1 MAQKEISFKITVDGK
16 EIDLA
21 KTSINSFEK
30 AYTDAQKKLATL
42 KLGTEEWKKLDE
54 EIKKAGVAFLDAKDS
69 MKATDDVNKSLR
81 TRLRETRTELEA
93 LEEAGQTNSAEFRKL
108 RQTYDELNDAQE
120 VARFRSGQLDDQLS
134 ALPGPIGKVGQGFKG
149 LNDSLKLLATNPFF
163 LIITVVVGTL
173 ALLKKALDST
183 AEGQKTLAKF
193 TDALQKVMGPLLA
206 LLEAVAVPLFNFLAD
221 VILKVAEGFA
231 YFAEKVGISS
241 DKIKQAQSGIED
253 FAAEE
258 KRLAEEKKK
267 RDEDEAARQKQL
279 AEEKKA
285 RDEAFAAKKKEADK
299 VNEEARLS
307 LMSETNRK
315 LAEEENRYEEDLK
328 KLKAAGYKN
337 KELVEKRHKKAIYDI
352 NKESNDALLKLEI
365 DRAKSE
371 QAQLNAATLANTEAV
386 IKELENKLAFDKTFG
401 VESIEAEM
409 ETFNKINKMRL
420 DNFKVTQEDRLL
432 NFDLERKEQRK
443 KFEDTVAFD
452 KRTAEARKQL
462 ISAQVVELSNFAI
475 EADIK
480 RLDMIKKFSDQEIAA
495 QQKSKEQTVKNY
507 DDQLRLLELRN
518 MALQKGTIAFF
529 KNQEDILNLAY
540 EKERFLAKDNADRLI
555 EIEKKYQIDKK
566 NLKDQELQSI
576 GQVASQT
583 INAIAAVT
591 AALAQGYAA
600 EANDINK
607 TTQQRE
613 AAFEKNKQ
621 YQLATA
627 YMSAASG
634 VIQILT
640 QPSTLPSPFDWIVKG
655 INAAALLVA
664 TKVNTD
670 TIKNTKFQGGGSTAT
685 STSGTQYADG
695 NFRGYADGGVINGP
709 GSGTSDSI
717 TARLSNGES
726 VINANSTAMFL
737 PFLSAM
743 NQMGGGTAFNSN
755 TMVASNDKPMTKEV
769 NEPIIMRA
777 YVVENEM
784 TSIQQRQARLKEL
797 SVL

>member
-1 MAQKEISFKITVDGK
+1 MAQKEISLKITVDGK

-21 KTSINSFEK
+21 KTSINTFEK

-42 KLGTEEWKKLDE
+42 KLGSEEWKKLDE
-54 EIKKAGVAFLDAKDS
+54 EVKKAGVAFLDAKDS

-81 TRLRETRTELEA
+81 LRLRETRTELEA
-93 LEEAGQTNSAEFRKL
+93 LEEAGQTNTARFREL
-108 RQTYDELNDAQE
+108 RQTYDDLNDAQE

-134 ALPGPIGKVGQGFKG
+134 ALPGPIGRVGQGFKS
-149 LNDSLKLLATNPFF
+149 LNDNLKLLATNPFF
-163 LIITVVVGTL
+163 LVITVVVGTL

-221 VILKVAEGFA
+221 IILKVAEGFA
-231 YFAEKVGISS
+231 FFAEMVGISS

-258 KRLAEEKKK
+258 KRLADEKKK
-267 RDEDEAARQKQL
+267 RDEEAAAKEKEL
-279 AEEKKA
+279 ADAKKK
-285 RDEAFAAKKKEADK
+285 RDEEYAAKKKEADK

-307 LMSETNRK
+307 LMTETNRK
-315 LAEEENRYEEDLK
+315 LALEESRYEEDLK
-328 KLKAAGYKN
+328 KLRAAGYKN
-337 KELVEKRHKKAIYDI
+337 KEFVEKRHRNEIEKI
-352 NKESNDALLKLEI
+352 NKESNDNLLKLAI

-371 QAQLNAATLANTEAV
+371 QAQLNAAILANTDAV
-386 IKELENKLAFDKTFG
+386 IKELENQLAFEKTFG
-401 VESIEAEM
+401 VESIEMEM
-409 ETFNKINKMRL
+409 ETFNKINKLRS
-420 DNFKVTQEDRLL
+420 DNFKVAQEDRLL

-452 KRTAEARKQL
+452 ERTADARKQL
-462 ISAQVVELSNFAI
+462 ISGQLKELNNFAI

-480 RLDMIKKFSDQEIAA
+480 RLEIIKKFQDQEKAA
-495 QQKSKEQTVKNY
+495 QEKSKEQTVKNY
-507 DDQLRLLELRN
+507 DEQLRLLELRN

-529 KNQEDILNLAY
+529 KNQEDLLNLAY
-540 EKERFLAKDNADRLI
+540 EKERFLAKDNADKLI

-576 GQVASQT
+576 GQIASQT
-583 INAIAAVT
+583 INSIAAVT
-591 AALAQGYAA
+591 GALAASYDE
-600 EANDINK
+600 EAK
-607 TTQQRE
+607 TSE
-613 AAFEKNKQ
+613 AAFNKRKSL
-621 YQLATA
+621 QLATA

-655 INAAALLVA
+655 INVAALLVA

-670 TIKNTKFQGGGSTAT
+670 TIKNTQFQSPAGSTA
-685 STSGTQYADG
+685 TSGTQYADG
-695 NFRGYADGGVINGP
+695 NFRGYATGGVISGP

-717 TARLSNGES
+717 QARLSNGES

-737 PFLSAM
+737 PLLSAI
-743 NQMGGGTAFNSN
+743 NSMGGGTAFNSN

-769 NEPIIMRA
+769 QEPIIMRA

>member
-21 KTSINSFEK
+21 KTSITTFEK

-42 KLGTEEWKKLDE
+42 KLGSEEWKKLDE
-54 EIKKAGVAFLDAKDS
+54 EVKKAGVAFLDAKDS

-81 TRLRETRTELEA
+81 TRLRETRNELEA
-93 LEEAGQTNSAEFRKL
+93 LEEAGKTNSAEFRKL

-120 VARFRSGQLDDQLS
+120 VARFRSGQLDDQLA

-149 LNDSLKLLATNPFF
+149 LNDNLKVLATNPFF
-163 LIITVVVGTL
+163 LIITVVVGAL
-173 ALLKKALDST
+173 ALLKKSLDST

-193 TDALQKVMGPLLA
+193 TDAVQKAMGPLLA
-206 LLEAVAVPLFNFLAD
+206 ILEAVAVPLFNLLAD
-221 VILKVAEGFA
+221 IILKVAEGFA
-231 YFAEKVGISS
+231 FFAEKLGIST

-253 FAAEE
+253 FAAAEKEAADKRKKAEE
-258 KRLAEEKKK
+258 ELAAKQKELAEEKKR
-267 RDEDEAARQKQL
+267 RDEEYRQKRL
-279 AEEKKA
+279 A
-285 RDEAFAAKKKEADK
+285 ADK
-299 VNEEARLS
+299 VLEDALLALMTESDRQKAQEE
-307 LMSETNRK
+307 K
-315 LAEEENRYEEDLK
+315 LHQNNIKIIR
-328 KLKAAGYKN
+328 AAGYKN
-337 KELVEKRHKKAIYDI
+337 FEAEERRHRKVLFDI
-352 NKESNDALLKLEI
+352 QLEI
-365 DRAKSE
+365 DAKRI
-371 QAQLNAATLANTEAV
+371 AQEEKFNEENRKIRQQGVQTSRDIY
-386 IKELENKLAFDKTFG
+386 IKGQELFLEKL
-401 VESIEAEM
+401 
-409 ETFNKINKMRL
+409 
-420 DNFKVTQEDRLL
+420 RLL
-432 NFDLERKEQRK
+432 NLSTVDNETKTLKKIRETQQEVLIEQQRARLVDFTNQRELQLKTKTSIYERLKFITETQKLESLIIQGYTLENENFQLETENKILDINLKNTEKLKQ
-443 KFEDTVAFD
+443 D
-452 KRTAEARKQL
+452 K
-462 ISAQVVELSNFAI
+462 
-475 EADIK
+475 IK
-480 RLDMIKKFSDQEIAA
+480 R
-495 QQKSKEQTVKNY
+495 Y
-507 DDQLRLLELRN
+507 DDDLRLLELRSR
-518 MALQKGTIAFF
+518 ALLQGTRAYFSL
-529 KNQEDILNLAY
+529 QEEIITKAY
-540 EKERFLAKDNADRLI
+540 EKEKLLAEGNAETLLAI
-555 EIEKKYQIDKK
+555 EAKYQKDKK
-566 NLKDQELQSI
+566 ALKDQELQSI

-591 AALAQGYAA
+591 GALAQSYAA
-600 EANDINK
+600 EANNTENTIK
-607 TTQQRE
+607 QRE
-613 AAFEKNKQ
+613 AAFEKNKE

-695 NFRGYADGGVINGP
+695 NFRGYATGGLINGP

-717 TARLSNGES
+717 PARLSNGET

-737 PFLSAM
+737 PLLSAM
-743 NQMGGGTAFNSN
+743 NSMGGGTAFNSN

-777 YVVENEM
+777 YVVENDM

>member
-1 MAQKEISFKITVDGK
+1 MAQKEISLKITVDGK

-30 AYTDAQKKLATL
+30 AYTDAQSKLATL
-42 KLGTEEWKKLDE
+42 KLGSEEWKKLDAE
-54 EIKKAGVAFLDAKDS
+54 VKKAGVAFLEAKDS

-81 TRLRETRTELEA
+81 TRLRETRTEIEK
-93 LEEAGQTNSAEFRKL
+93 LEEAGQTNTARFREL

-120 VARFRSGQLDDQLS
+120 VARFRAGQLDDQLA

-149 LNDSLKLLATNPFF
+149 LNDSLKVLATNPFF
-163 LIITVVVGTL
+163 LVITVVVGTL
-173 ALLKKALDST
+173 GLLKKALDST

-193 TDALQKVMGPLLA
+193 TDALQKVMGPFLA

-221 VILKVAEGFA
+221 IILKVAEGFA
-231 YFAEKVGISS
+231 FFAEKVGISS

-258 KRLAEEKKK
+258 KRLAEEKEK
-267 RDEDEAARQKQL
+267 RDAEAAEKEKQRL
-279 AEEKKA
+279 EDKKA
-285 RDEAFAAKKKEADK
+285 RQAAYDAKRKEADK
-299 VNEEARLS
+299 VNEEARLA
-307 LMSETNRK
+307 LMTESDRR
-315 LAEEENRYEEDLK
+315 LAEEETKHQENLK
-328 KLKAAGYKN
+328 KLRAAGYKN
-337 KELVEKRHKKAIYDI
+337 TQLEEKRHTKEIEKI
-352 NKESNDALLKLEI
+352 NKESYDALLKLAL
-365 DRAKSE
+365 DQAKAE
-371 QAQLNAATLANTEAV
+371 AATLNKTGDLQKEQE
-386 IKELENKLAFDKTFG
+386 IKELETRLNLIRAFGAENID
-401 VESIEAEM
+401 VEM
-409 ETFNKINKMRL
+409 ETFNKIN
-420 DNFKVTQEDRLL
+420 
-432 NFDLERKEQRK
+432 DLQARELRFRQAERIKAFETEREEQRK
-443 KFEDTVAFD
+443 NSKEIILFD
-452 KRTAEARKQL
+452 INTAKGKAQL
-462 ISAQVVELSNFAI
+462 LNAQLVEMSNFYAD
-475 EADIK
+475 ADIK
-480 RLDMIKKFSDQEIAA
+480 RLELIKKFDDQEKVA
-495 QQKSKEQTVKNY
+495 QEKSKENTIKNY
-507 DDQLRLLELRN
+507 DEQLRLLELKN

-529 KNQEDILNLAY
+529 KNQEDLLNLAY
-540 EKERFLAKDNADRLI
+540 EKERFLAKDNADKLI

-566 NLKDQELQSI
+566 NLKDQELQAI

-591 AALAQGYAA
+591 GAIAQGYAA
-600 EANDINK
+600 EANNTEK
-607 TTQQRE
+607 TMQQRE

-664 TKVNTD
+664 TRINTN
-670 TIKNTKFQGGGSTAT
+670 TIKNTKFQGGASAVSAG
-685 STSGTQYADG
+685 GTQYADG
-695 NFRGYADGGVINGP
+695 NFRGYATGGLINGP

-717 TARLSNGES
+717 PARLSNGES

-737 PFLSAM
+737 PLLSAI
-743 NQMGGGTAFNSN
+743 NSMGGGTAFNSN

>member
-1 MAQKEISFKITVDGK
+1 
-16 EIDLA
+16 
-21 KTSINSFEK
+21 
-30 AYTDAQKKLATL
+30 
-42 KLGTEEWKKLDE
+42 
-54 EIKKAGVAFLDAKDS
+54 
-69 MKATDDVNKSLR
+69 LR

-108 RQTYDELNDAQE
+108 RQTYDDLNDAQE

-149 LNDSLKLLATNPFF
+149 LNDSLKILATNPFF

-299 VNEEARLS
+299 VNEEARLA
-307 LMSETNRK
+307 LMTESDRR

-352 NKESNDALLKLEI
+352 TKESNEALLKLAL
-365 DRAKSE
+365 DQAKAE
-371 QAQLNAATLANTEAV
+371 LATLNATTKTAADAQ
-386 IKELENKLAFDKTFG
+386 IKELENRLNFAKAFG
-401 VESIEAEM
+401 VENLEM
-409 ETFNKINKMRL
+409 EMDTFNQVNEIQKKFLVLSQDERIKA
-420 DNFKVTQEDRLL
+420 
-432 NFDLERKEQRK
+432 FDLERETQRK
-443 KFEDTVAFD
+443 NAKDIKDFD
-452 KRTAEARKQL
+452 IRTAEGKKQL
-462 ISAQVVELSNFAI
+462 LNVQLVELSNFAT

-480 RLDMIKKFSDQEIAA
+480 RLEMIKKFQDQEIAA
-495 QQKSKEQTVKNY
+495 QQKSKDQTIKNY
-507 DDQLRLLELRN
+507 DEQLRLLELKN
-518 MALQKGTIAFF
+518 MALQKGTIASF
-529 KNQEDILNLAY
+529 KNQADLLNLAY
-540 EKERFLAKDNADRLI
+540 EKERFLAKDNADKLI
-555 EIEKKYQIDKK
+555 EIERKYQIDKK
-566 NLKDQELQSI
+566 NLKDQELQAI

-695 NFRGYADGGVINGP
+695 NFRGYATGGLINGP

-717 TARLSNGES
+717 PARLSNGES

-737 PFLSAM
+737 PLLSAM
-743 NQMGGGTAFNSN
+743 NSMGGGTAFNSN

>member
-1 MAQKEISFKITVDGK
+1 MAQKEISLKVTVDGK
-16 EIDLA
+16 EIDLT
-21 KTSINSFEK
+21 KTSIQSFEK

-42 KLGTEEWKKLDE
+42 KLGSDEWKKLDE
-54 EIKKAGVAFLDAKDS
+54 EVKKAGVAFLDAKDS
-69 MKATDDVNKSLR
+69 MKATDNVNKSLR
-81 TRLRETRTELEA
+81 LRLRETRTELEA
-93 LEEAGQTNSAEFRKL
+93 LEEAGQTNTARFREL

-120 VARFRSGQLDDQLS
+120 VARFRAGQLDDQLA

-149 LNDSLKLLATNPFF
+149 LNDSLKVLATNPFF

-173 ALLKKALDST
+173 SLLKKALDST

-193 TDALQKVMGPLLA
+193 TDAVQKAMGPLLA
-206 LLEAVAVPLFNFLAD
+206 ILEAVAVPLFNFLAD
-221 VILKVAEGFA
+221 IILKVAEGFA
-231 YFAEKVGISS
+231 FFAEKIGISTN
-241 DKIKQAQSGIED
+241 KIKEAQSGIED

-258 KRLAEEKKK
+258 KRLAEEKEK
-267 RDEDEAARQKQL
+267 RDAEAAEKEKQRL
-279 AEEKKA
+279 ADKKA
-285 RDEAFAAKKKEADK
+285 REDAFAAKKKEADK
-299 VNEEARLS
+299 VNEEARLF
-307 LMSETNRK
+307 LMTETNRK
-315 LAEEENRYEEDLK
+315 LALEETRYEEDLK
-328 KLKAAGYKN
+328 KLKAVGYKN
-337 KELVEKRHKKAIYDI
+337 RELVEKRHRKEIENI
-352 NKESNDALLKLEI
+352 NKESYDALLKLAL
-365 DRAKSE
+365 DQAKAE
-371 QAQLNAATLANTEAV
+371 AATLNKTGDLQQEQE
-386 IKELENKLAFDKTFG
+386 IKELETRLNFVKAFG
-401 VESIEAEM
+401 IENIDMEM
-409 ETFNKINKMRL
+409 DTFNKIN
-420 DNFKVTQEDRLL
+420 
-432 NFDLERKEQRK
+432 DLQARALRRRQGETVKAFEAERAEQRK
-443 KFEDTVAFD
+443 NSKEIILFD
-452 KRTAEARKQL
+452 INTAEAKGQL
-462 ISAQVVELSNFAI
+462 LNAQLVEMSNFYTD
-475 EADIK
+475 ADIK
-480 RLDMIKKFSDQEIAA
+480 RLELIKKFDDKEKAA
-495 QQKSKEQTVKNY
+495 QEKSKENTIKNY
-507 DDQLRLLELRN
+507 DEQLRLLELKN

-529 KNQEDILNLAY
+529 KNQEDLLNLAY
-540 EKERFLAKDNADRLI
+540 EKERFLAKDNADKLI

-566 NLKDQELQSI
+566 NLKDQELQAI

-695 NFRGYADGGVINGP
+695 NFRGYATGGLISGP

-717 TARLSNGES
+717 PARLSNGES

-737 PFLSAM
+737 PLLSAM
-743 NQMGGGTAFNSN
+743 NSMGGGTAFNSN

>member
-21 KTSINSFEK
+21 KTSITTFEK

-42 KLGTEEWKKLDE
+42 KLGSEEWKKLDE
-54 EIKKAGVAFLDAKDS
+54 EVKKAGVAFLDAKDS

-81 TRLRETRTELEA
+81 TRLRETRNELEA
-93 LEEAGQTNSAEFRKL
+93 LEEAGKTNSAEFRKL

-120 VARFRSGQLDDQLS
+120 VARFRSGQLDDQLA

-149 LNDSLKLLATNPFF
+149 LNDNLKVLATNPFF
-163 LIITVVVGTL
+163 LIITVVVGAL
-173 ALLKKALDST
+173 ALLKKSLDST

-193 TDALQKVMGPLLA
+193 TDAVQKAMGPLLA
-206 LLEAVAVPLFNFLAD
+206 ILEAVAVPLFNLLAD
-221 VILKVAEGFA
+221 IILKVAEGFA
-231 YFAEKVGISS
+231 FFAEKLGIST

-253 FAAEE
+253 FAAAEKEAADKRKKAEE
-258 KRLAEEKKK
+258 ELAAKQKELAEEKKR
-267 RDEDEAARQKQL
+267 RDEEYRQKRL
-279 AEEKKA
+279 A
-285 RDEAFAAKKKEADK
+285 ADK
-299 VNEEARLS
+299 VLEDALLALMTESDRQKAQEE
-307 LMSETNRK
+307 K
-315 LAEEENRYEEDLK
+315 LHQNNIKIIR
-328 KLKAAGYKN
+328 AAGYKN
-337 KELVEKRHKKAIYDI
+337 FEAEERRHRKVLFDI
-352 NKESNDALLKLEI
+352 QLEI
-365 DRAKSE
+365 DAKRI
-371 QAQLNAATLANTEAV
+371 AQEEKFNEENRKIRQQGVQTSRDIY
-386 IKELENKLAFDKTFG
+386 IKGQELFLEKL
-401 VESIEAEM
+401 
-409 ETFNKINKMRL
+409 
-420 DNFKVTQEDRLL
+420 RLL
-432 NFDLERKEQRK
+432 NLSTVDNETKTLKKIRETQQEVLIEQQRARLVDFTNQRELQLKTKTSIYERLKFITETQKLESLIIQGYTLENENFQLETENKILDINLKNTEKLKQ
-443 KFEDTVAFD
+443 D
-452 KRTAEARKQL
+452 K
-462 ISAQVVELSNFAI
+462 
-475 EADIK
+475 IK
-480 RLDMIKKFSDQEIAA
+480 R
-495 QQKSKEQTVKNY
+495 Y
-507 DDQLRLLELRN
+507 DDDLRLLELRSR
-518 MALQKGTIAFF
+518 ALLQGTRAYFSL
-529 KNQEDILNLAY
+529 QEEIITKAY
-540 EKERFLAKDNADRLI
+540 EKEKLLAEGNAETLLAI
-555 EIEKKYQIDKK
+555 EAKYQKDKK
-566 NLKDQELQSI
+566 ALKDQELQSI

-591 AALAQGYAA
+591 GALAQSYAA
-600 EANDINK
+600 EANNTENTIK
-607 TTQQRE
+607 QRE
-613 AAFEKNKQ
+613 AAFEKNKE

-695 NFRGYADGGVINGP
+695 NFRGYATGGLINGP

-717 TARLSNGES
+717 PARLSNGES

-737 PFLSAM
+737 PLLSAM
-743 NQMGGGTAFNSN
+743 NAMGGGTAFNSN

-777 YVVENEM
+777 YVVENDM